1 MFDYIYDYICDYIC
15 DYVYDYIYDYM
26 YDYINDFIYDYI
38 YINLLHVIINGVL
51 QQFTNGQVPPHM
63 TQELWGEYNV

>member
-1 MFDYIYDYICDYIC
+1 MTIYVTI
-15 DYVYDYIYDYM
+15 YVTMYMTIYMTTCMTTYM
-26 YDYINDFIYDYI
+26 TLYMTI
-38 YINLLHVIINGVL
+38 YILHLLHVVINGVL